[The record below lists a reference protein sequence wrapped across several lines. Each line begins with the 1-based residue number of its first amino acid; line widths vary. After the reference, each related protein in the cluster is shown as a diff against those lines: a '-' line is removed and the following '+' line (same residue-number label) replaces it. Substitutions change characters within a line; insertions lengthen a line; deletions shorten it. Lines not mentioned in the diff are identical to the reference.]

1 MRPFVYMAIAV
12 LAVSVV
18 SNEAYGQKPDPAPA
32 TDPQVNDPSK
42 QSTRTPDQAASSGQ
56 ETKDKQEKT
65 TNQSPDAASSGAPKP
80 VPDISPTVTQQVK
93 NVKAIKD
100 ALASDSDLDFS
111 LVVGIASLIVV
122 SGSTDY
128 SDQSNVIHSNNLG
141 KATPQ
146 FLAGVAFRS
155 HLANVLPRYW
165 GCPWNSG
172 TTDKNTE
179 GASQQAQSSKPATGK
194 ACSYAEPWEKRPWNA
209 FVSVKFAPG
218 SSQTINGFVVGASYS
233 LTKYLSAL
241 VGFAL
246 TPINEPAPGFR
257 TTAAQ
262 FVIAQQKQG
271 QYLNFDPNAMLSNQ
285 RNAFDGFPVTDPTGK
300 LIYSGNPLT
309 VHYHGG
315 AVFGVSIPIYFS
327 SAFK

>member
-1 MRPFVYMAIAV
+1 MLFTRIIWGRQPLSFSQGLHSDRTLRTSCHDIGDVPGI
-12 LAVSVV
+12 L
-18 SNEAYGQKPDPAPA
+18 EPL
-32 TDPQVNDPSK
+32 
-42 QSTRTPDQAASSGQ
+42 TRTPR
-56 ETKDKQEKT
+56 E
-65 TNQSPDAASSGAPKP
+65 
-80 VPDISPTVTQQVK
+80 QV
-93 NVKAIKD
+93 NRHNH
-100 ALASDSDLDFS
+100 
-111 LVVGIASLIVV
+111 
-122 SGSTDY
+122 
-128 SDQSNVIHSNNLG
+128 Q
-141 KATPQ
+141 
-146 FLAGVAFRS
+146 
-155 HLANVLPRYW
+155 
-165 GCPWNSG
+165 
-172 TTDKNTE
+172 
-179 GASQQAQSSKPATGK
+179 KPATGK